1 MATAFSTAGHGGH
14 HEDCPTSSCQTERVA
29 RNPWKVIAIGA
40 TIGVVGTVVA
50 MPTVV
55 IADHLITQ
63 SIGRTTTVT
72 DADGRDRTIYWR
84 EYPGVSGLEAEDVLD
99 GPSVDEAYT
108 MGSAMVAEMREALT
122 QEFGLAWAPD
132 PNRGDGNGPF
142 FDRIPNGF
150 GGESLLTTINTPTS
164 QSTSI
169 PSSWADKQRVIE
181 IIGEVAA
188 QYGFGP
194 VVLDYER
201 DAPLSDKEL
210 ISSWGGSTPETM
222 VTISGSLDG
231 PTGQWL
237 WFTLQ
242 DLSKDTDG
250 TFAERLGPATE
261 NGWELNSVN
270 LFYGANALLPD
281 EHRAEFVRRL
291 APFEGL
297 APPSPL
303 ES

>member
-1 MATAFSTAGHGGH
+1 M
-14 HEDCPTSSCQTERVA
+14 A
-29 RNPWKVIAIGA
+29 RNPWKVIAIVA
-40 TIGVVGTVVA
+40 AIGVVGSVLTVPAVVVA
-50 MPTVV
+50 E
-55 IADHLITQ
+55 HLITQ

-72 DADGRDRTIYWR
+72 DADGRERTIYWR
-84 EYPGVSGLEAEDVLD
+84 EYPGVAGLDGDDVLD

-108 MGSAMVAEMREALT
+108 TGTAMVVEMREALT
-122 QEFGLAWAPD
+122 QEFGLTWAPD
-132 PNRGDGNGPF
+132 PNQGDGNGPF
-142 FDRIPNGF
+142 FDRIPNVF
-150 GGESLLTTINTPTS
+150 GGESLLTTINAPTS

-169 PSSWADKQRVIE
+169 PSSWTDKQRVIE

-188 QYGFGP
+188 RYGFGP

-201 DAPLSDKEL
+201 DAPLSDEEL
-210 ISSWGGSTPETM
+210 IGSWGGSTLETM
-222 VTISGSLDG
+222 VTISGSIDG

-237 WFTLQ
+237 WFSLN

-261 NGWELNSVN
+261 NGWEPNSVN

-281 EHRAEFVRRL
+281 EHRAEFERRI

-297 APPSPL
+297 TPPPPL
-303 ES
+303 ET